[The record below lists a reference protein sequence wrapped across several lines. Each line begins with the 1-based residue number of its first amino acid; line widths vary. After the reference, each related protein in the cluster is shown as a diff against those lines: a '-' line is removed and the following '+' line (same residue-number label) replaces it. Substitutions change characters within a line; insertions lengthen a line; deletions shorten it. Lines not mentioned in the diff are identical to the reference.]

1 MGEKK
6 AKVAV
11 APKKEAKKAT
21 TPVKKK
27 SGKRAIVKK
36 QPYRLFRRFV
46 EIGRV
51 AYITYGKDQGKI
63 CVIVDVIDQSRALV
77 DGPPNLTGVNRREL
91 YFKRMALTDLKVRL
105 PCPSAKRRYV
115 IEAME
120 KGKILQ
126 KWKQTNFYKKLEKRQ
141 LRRQMTDFDRFK
153 VMKFRQER
161 NRRLVGE
168 FSRLQSLHNR
178 KVNERSRGRHLG
190 LKNTDWAK
198 KAIAANAEKNA
209 KRKKSKQLA
218 QQKKKDRASGK
229 KPETA
234 KAAGE
239 KPAET
244 VEKKA
249 GKKAG
254 GKKAAAEK
262 SAGKKAAGKKA
273 SGKKAAKDAMDTTPT
288 PAAP

>member
-1 MGEKK
+1 
-6 AKVAV
+6 
-11 APKKEAKKAT
+11 
-21 TPVKKK
+21 
-27 SGKRAIVKK
+27 VKK

-46 EIGRV
+46 EIGRI

-77 DGPPNLTGVNRREL
+77 DGPPHLTGVNRREL

-120 KGKILQ
+120 KAKIVE
-126 KWKQTNFYKKLEKRQ
+126 KWKQTNYYKKLEKRK